1 MFSDRK
7 TAAARHCPELLGG
20 SASSAE
26 LGPAL
31 GELAD
36 LLIPALSRGL
46 ARLAGGDAPRIS
58 KGMPRDCQMAT
69 IGAEAAA
76 LASHGLLALGVDD
89 AVQVMVSFDAA
100 PVFRLVD
107 RAFGGRG
114 VVPSPLPTSFPLSAE
129 LLIAR
134 LEETVGAALRE
145 AMGGDLPVRPLR
157 RGTQLSRLNAWRDDE
172 PMMQLVLVVEED
184 GCEPWM
190 LSLAFPHSSLAS
202 AVSGRMPVRT
212 ANVAR
217 IVADPLDEPYGSLPV
232 ELTAILV
239 DMKIGFSR
247 LAELQPG
254 DVIPVAVARS
264 VPLRAGGRTIATG
277 TVGELDDRVAV
288 RITQAFQERN

>member
-1 MFSDRK
+1 VFTDRR
-7 TAAARHCPELLGG
+7 TPAARHCPELLGG
-20 SASSAE
+20 SANAAE
-26 LGPAL
+26 LGGAL
-31 GELAD
+31 SELAE
-36 LLIPALSRGL
+36 LLLPALSKGL
-46 ARLAGGDAPRIS
+46 SRLAGGEAPRIS
-58 KGMPRDCQMAT
+58 KGMPRDCKMAT

-76 LASHGLLALGVDD
+76 LASHGIISLGVDEE
-89 AVQVMVSFDAA
+89 VKLLVSFDAA

-134 LEETVGAALRE
+134 LEETVGTALRQ
-145 AMGGDLPVRPLR
+145 ALGGELPVRALQ
-157 RGTQLSRLNAWRDDE
+157 RGTQLSRIGAWPSDE

-202 AVSGRMPVRT
+202 AVSGRLPSRK
-212 ANVAR
+212 ADIAR
-217 IVADPLDEPYGSLPV
+217 IVADPLDEPYASLPV
-232 ELTAILV
+232 ELTATLV

-254 DVIPVAVARS
+254 DVIPVAIARS
-264 VPLRAGGRTIATG
+264 VPIRAGGRTIASG
-277 TVGELDDRVAV
+277 TVGELDDQVAI

>member
-1 MFSDRK
+1 MVSERK
-7 TAAARHCPELLGG
+7 TQAARHCPELLGG
-20 SASSAE
+20 SANVGELSS
-26 LGPAL
+26 AL

-36 LLIPALSRGL
+36 LLMPALAKGL
-46 ARLAGGDAPRIS
+46 TRLAGGDMPRIS

-69 IGAEAAA
+69 LGAEAAA
-76 LASHGLLALGVDD
+76 LASHGLLALGHDD
-89 AVQVMVSFDAA
+89 AVQVLVSFDAA

-114 VVPSPLPTSFPLSAE
+114 VVPSPLPSAFPLSAE

-145 AMGGDLPVRPLR
+145 AMGGNLPVRAVR
-157 RGTQLSRLNAWRDDE
+157 RATQLSRLNAWSDDE

-190 LSLAFPHSSLAS
+190 LSLAFPHGALAS
-202 AVSGRMPVRT
+202 AVSGRMPARNT
-212 ANVAR
+212 NIAR
-217 IVADPLDEPYGSLPV
+217 IIADPLDEPYGSLPV
-232 ELTAILV
+232 ELTAVLV

-254 DVIPVAVARS
+254 DIIPVAVARS
-264 VPLRAGGRTIATG
+264 VPIRAGGRTIANG